1 MAQDEHRLR
10 SPWRAVVPLL
20 QVSDM
25 AESLEY
31 YAKALGFV
39 VRETWPAAET
49 PRWARV
55 SRDEISFILTMD
67 LGTSD
72 RPFIAEKGNGVVFYI
87 LCADI
92 PALYD
97 EMSAS
102 GAIIV
107 QEPIAFG
114 GRWQF
119 TVADVNGY
127 VLTFSEPFDA

>member
-1 MAQDEHRLR
+1 MAHDENRL
-10 SPWRAVVPLL
+10 SSAWRGVVPLL
-20 QVSDM
+20 QVGNM

-31 YAKALGFV
+31 YASALGFAV
-39 VRETWPAAET
+39 HETWPAAET

-55 SRDEISFILTMD
+55 SRDGVSFILTMD

-87 LCADI
+87 LCSDI

-97 EMSAS
+97 ELTAR

-107 QEPIAFG
+107 QEPITFG
-114 GRWQF
+114 ERQQF

-127 VLTFSEPFDA
+127 VLTFSEPFDD

>member
-1 MAQDEHRLR
+1 MTQDEHRLR
-10 SPWRAVVPLL
+10 TSWQAVVPLL
-20 QVSDM
+20 QVGNM

-31 YAKALGFV
+31 YITALGFAV
-39 VRETWPAAET
+39 HETWPAAET

-55 SRDEISFILTMD
+55 SRGEVSFILTMD

-87 LCADI
+87 LCGDI

-97 EMSAS
+97 ELSAS

-107 QEPIAFG
+107 QEPITFG
-114 GRWQF
+114 ERRQF

-127 VLTFSEPFDA
+127 VLTFSEPFDD